1 MLSTWE
7 QVRAHGDANG
17 ITLRA
22 AATSLAVKKVAE
34 AHRAR
39 GLYP

>member
-1 MLSTWE
+1 MISAWDG
-7 QVRAHGDANG
+7 VRAHSQLLGV
-17 ITLRA
+17 TLRA

-34 AHRAR
+34 AHRVR